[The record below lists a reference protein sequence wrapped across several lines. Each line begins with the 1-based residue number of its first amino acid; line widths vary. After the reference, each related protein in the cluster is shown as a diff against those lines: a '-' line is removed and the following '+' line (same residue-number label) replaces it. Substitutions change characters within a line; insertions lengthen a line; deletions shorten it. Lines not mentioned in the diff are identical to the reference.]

1 MLTGIPTI
9 LAVLTVVMVGYGLS
23 RSPLTSQEFWRG
35 ASRVGY
41 WVFFPVLLFRTITLM
56 DAPSQVIWPFLYILI
71 AGLIL
76 ITLIVGFIGWICNV
90 GKPAMG
96 CVLQGSFRHNGFV
109 AIAVIQGLY
118 GDVGL
123 VLGAI
128 AMSVLV
134 PPSNVMAVIV
144 MAFAQPDGA
153 KDGQNMG
160 RYIAREIIR
169 NPLIIAISLALLMRV
184 FSLPIPPVI
193 DEATNM
199 LSQSALAFMLLTVG
213 AGLKFQSLAGRITP
227 LLIAA
232 SAKLLLFPVLLVTGG
247 MMLSLPAET
256 LVVLAVFGAA
266 PTAASSFTLV
276 QEMKG
281 DAPLMAD
288 IIMLQTILSIPGMIL
303 WIWIAS

>member
-1 MLTGIPTI
+1 M
-9 LAVLTVVMVGYGLS
+9 
-23 RSPLTSQEFWRG
+23 
-35 ASRVGY
+35 
-41 WVFFPVLLFRTITLM
+41 
-56 DAPSQVIWPFLYILI
+56 
-71 AGLIL
+71 
-76 ITLIVGFIGWICNV
+76 
-90 GKPAMG
+90 
-96 CVLQGSFRHNGFV
+96 
-109 AIAVIQGLY
+109 
-118 GDVGL
+118 
-123 VLGAI
+123 LGAI

-193 DEATNM
+193 DEATHM

-288 IIMLQTILSIPGMIL
+288 IIMLQTIISIPGMIL